1 MGPGVRNTALELLD
15 DRIGMRLAVIT
26 SQWLVK
32 AWNTCPDGPTRA
44 DAILDRVG
52 RLREIDTRRR
62 WVSMTADAARPWNRP
77 TEHLSLPTRRRVR
90 RTWRTWQ
97 EPRS

>member
-44 DAILDRVG
+44 DAILDRVV

-62 WVSMTADAARPWNRP
+62 SVSMTADAARP
-77 TEHLSLPTRRRVR
+77 
-90 RTWRTWQ
+90 
-97 EPRS
+97 